1 MRGLTGS
8 VDAARARSIAV
19 RAGLWAA
26 VLCAG
31 AAAFGCR
38 DDDRER
44 AYESLRDLP
53 APELRRAVL
62 SMAPDEQ
69 VATYAYGTEHFRP
82 GDLTLL
88 PILVDEGGIV
98 LPALVARLERA
109 DAAASTQELVMVVY
123 QMAVVRHLP
132 EASTLG
138 PRVDAW
144 CSRAYP
150 AGSYCHQMGREIVAA
165 ASVAGR

>member
-1 MRGLTGS
+1 
-8 VDAARARSIAV
+8 
-19 RAGLWAA
+19 
-26 VLCAG
+26 
-31 AAAFGCR
+31 
-38 DDDRER
+38 
-44 AYESLRDLP
+44 
-53 APELRRAVL
+53 
-62 SMAPDEQ
+62 
-69 VATYAYGTEHFRP
+69 
-82 GDLTLL
+82 
-88 PILVDEGGIV
+88 
-98 LPALVARLERA
+98 
-109 DAAASTQELVMVVY
+109 MVVY

>member
-1 MRGLTGS
+1 M
-8 VDAARARSIAV
+8 
-19 RAGLWAA
+19 
-26 VLCAG
+26 
-31 AAAFGCR
+31 
-38 DDDRER
+38 
-44 AYESLRDLP
+44 
-53 APELRRAVL
+53 
-62 SMAPDEQ
+62 
-69 VATYAYGTEHFRP
+69 
-82 GDLTLL
+82 L
-88 PILVDEGGIV
+88 PILVDEGGVV
-98 LPALVARLERA
+98 LPALVALLERA

-123 QMAVVRHLP
+123 QMAVVRQLP